1 MVLNRIRRNKMSKK
15 YIILDENNSDLLKK
29 NIKPILPKGF
39 KFIIDK
45 TRKCWLGYIKKEK

>member
-1 MVLNRIRRNKMSKK
+1 MAIVGLRRNKMSKK

-29 NIKPILPKGF
+29 DIKPILPKGF

-45 TRKCWLGYIKKEK
+45 TRKCWIGYVKKEK

>member
-1 MVLNRIRRNKMSKK
+1 MNKK

-29 NIKPILPKGF
+29 DIKPILPKGF

-45 TRKCWLGYIKKEK
+45 TRKCWIGYVKKEK

>member
-29 NIKPILPKGF
+29 DIKPILPKGF